1 MGLFLGIVLPLLLII
16 LPIII
21 LLVIGRKRNKIGR
34 VKFGLAIICCSFLGF
49 VVPILATYLSAT
61 GLMYNF
67 GPDDPKCVTGAGVFL
82 FFGYLINIIGL
93 PITGIALFPSKHV
106 S

>member
-1 MGLFLGIVLPLLLII
+1 MGLLLGIILPLLLII

-21 LLVIGRKRNKIGR
+21 LLVIGRKRNNIGR
-34 VKFGLAIICCSFLGF
+34 VKFGLAIICCSLLGF